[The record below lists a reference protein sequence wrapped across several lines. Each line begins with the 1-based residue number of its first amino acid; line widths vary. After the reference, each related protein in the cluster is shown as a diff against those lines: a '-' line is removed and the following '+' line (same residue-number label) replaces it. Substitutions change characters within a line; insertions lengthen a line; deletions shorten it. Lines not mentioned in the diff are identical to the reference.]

1 LIARSRELKQ
11 TVRFVESW
19 ARRQLTTAGKTMR
32 STPLAVALTALF
44 VLVHLSGC
52 QTAPPDVAGHEDNLA
67 AAGFVKR
74 VADTPE
80 RQAMLTRLP
89 IDQFVIR
96 QNGTTIHY
104 VYADPLVCGC
114 LYVGTEQAFMQY
126 QQNQQLANLAS
137 HEQMIAQMYEDAGWS
152 WGAWGPW
159 GPTMG
164 FVYGPSGW

>member
-1 LIARSRELKQ
+1 
-11 TVRFVESW
+11 
-19 ARRQLTTAGKTMR
+19 MR
-32 STPLAVALTALF
+32 HTPFCFAPTALLG
-44 VLVHLSGC
+44 LVVLSGC
-52 QTAPPDVAGHEDNLA
+52 QTTPPDVAAHEDNLA

-96 QNGTTIHY
+96 QNGNTVHY

-114 LYVGTEQAFMQY
+114 LYVGTEQAFARY
-126 QQNQQLANLAS
+126 RQNQQLANLAS
-137 HEQMIAQMYEDAGWS
+137 HEQMIAQMYEDDAWS
-152 WGAWGPW
+152 WAAWGPW
-159 GPTMG
+159 GATPG